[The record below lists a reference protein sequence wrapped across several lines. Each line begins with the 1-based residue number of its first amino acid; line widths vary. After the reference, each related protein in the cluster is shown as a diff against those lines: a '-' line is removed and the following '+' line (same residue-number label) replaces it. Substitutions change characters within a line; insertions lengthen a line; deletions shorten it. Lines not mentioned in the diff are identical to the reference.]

1 MYKFISNIGAQ
12 VRHLVTKLIPFTF
25 IKKCRHKK
33 YIKRL
38 AYALKELNTPDKWID
53 EYVRESKRDA
63 VLWLLHHYEGEDPF
77 YKVEPKQRIM
87 DVLDM
92 SIRDFTP
99 KDKVYLQVLNYWC
112 TYKRIQGF

>member
-1 MYKFISNIGAQ
+1 MYKFISNVSAQ
-12 VRHLVTKLIPFTF
+12 VEHLITIINPFTF
-25 IKKCRHKK
+25 MKRCKRKK

-38 AYALKELNTPDKWID
+38 TYALRELNTPDKWID
-53 EYVRESKRDA
+53 EYVRESKKDA
-63 VLWLLHHYEGEDPF
+63 VLWLLHHYEGENLF
-77 YKVEPKQRIM
+77 YDVEPKQRIM

-112 TYKRIQGF
+112 EYKRVQGF